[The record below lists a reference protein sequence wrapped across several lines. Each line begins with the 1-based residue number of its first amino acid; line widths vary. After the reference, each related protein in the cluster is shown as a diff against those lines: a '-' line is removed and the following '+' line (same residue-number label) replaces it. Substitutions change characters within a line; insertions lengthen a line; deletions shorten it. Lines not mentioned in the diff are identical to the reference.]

1 MFKLEKQKCRR
12 NVFSSLAVFSLL
24 VAGTVAAPS
33 VSAETRIETAI
44 GTVVQS
50 DTLTTS
56 YIRETPTD
64 QRTCRNENVPIYGEA
79 QGESSDLGA
88 MIIGGLIG
96 SAVGNKMSDN
106 EGAGAAG
113 TVAGAILGREHAKK
127 NNKSQK
133 IVGYNQQEVCS
144 VQTIMIKENIEKVTG
159 YRNTIEVDGRI
170 ITLETSAPLA
180 TGSRV
185 EVRKSITYSL
195 R

>member
-1 MFKLEKQKCRR
+1 MFKLVTQKRR
-12 NVFSSLAVFSLL
+12 HNVLFMSAVFSLL
-24 VAGTVAAPS
+24 VAGSLVAPTA
-33 VSAETRIETAI
+33 SAETRIETAI
-44 GTVVQS
+44 GTVTQS
-50 DTLTTS
+50 DALTTS

-79 QGESSDLGA
+79 QGGSSDLGA

-127 NNKSQK
+127 NKKGQK

-144 VQTIMIKENIEKVTG
+144 VQSVMTKENIEKVTG

-170 ITLETSAPLA
+170 ITLETSTPLT
-180 TGSRV
+180 TGARV
-185 EVRKSITYSL
+185 EIRKSITYSI

>member
-56 YIRETPTD
+56 YIRETPTN

-127 NNKSQK
+127 NKKSQK

>member
-1 MFKLEKQKCRR
+1 MSKLKTQKRR
-12 NVFSSLAVFSLL
+12 CNGFSLSGVFSVL
-24 VAGTVAAPS
+24 VASTIAAPT

-44 GTVVQS
+44 GTVTQS
-50 DTLTTS
+50 DALTTS

-64 QRTCRNENVPIYGEA
+64 QRTCRNEDVPIYGQA

-127 NNKSQK
+127 NQKGQK
-133 IVGYNQQEVCS
+133 IVGYKQQEVCS
-144 VQTIMIKENIEKVTG
+144 VQTVMIKENIEKVTG

-170 ITLETSAPLA
+170 ITLDSNTPLA

-185 EVRKSITYSL
+185 EIRKSISYSL

>member
-1 MFKLEKQKCRR
+1 MSKLQIQKSRHSI
-12 NVFSSLAVFSLL
+12 FSLPAVFSLM
-24 VAGTVAAPS
+24 VAGTIAAPTA
-33 VSAETRIETAI
+33 SAEKRIETAI
-44 GTVVQS
+44 GTVTQS
-50 DTLTTS
+50 DALTTS

-64 QRTCRNENVPIYGEA
+64 QRTCRNENVPIYGKAEE
-79 QGESSDLGA
+79 QSSDLGA

-113 TVAGAILGREHAKK
+113 TVAGALLGREHAKK
-127 NNKSQK
+127 KQAGQK

-144 VQTIMIKENIEKVTG
+144 VQTVMIKENIEKVTG
-159 YRNTIEVDGRI
+159 YRHQIEVDGRI
-170 ITLETSAPLA
+170 ITLETSSPLA

-185 EVRKSITYSL
+185 EIRKSITYSL

>member
-1 MFKLEKQKCRR
+1 MP
-12 NVFSSLAVFSLL
+12 AVFSLL
-24 VAGTVAAPS
+24 VAGTLVAPTA
-33 VSAETRIETAI
+33 SAETRIETAI
-44 GTVVQS
+44 GTVTQS
-50 DTLTTS
+50 DALTTS

-64 QRTCRNENVPIYGEA
+64 QRTCRNEDVPIYGQA

-127 NNKSQK
+127 NQKGQK
-133 IVGYNQQEVCS
+133 IVGYKQQEVCS
-144 VQTIMIKENIEKVTG
+144 VQTVMIKENIEKVTG

-170 ITLETSAPLA
+170 ITLDSNTPLA

-185 EVRKSITYSL
+185 EIRKSISYSL